1 MANKI
6 SGCANARDGAAIQYT
21 VHGDPGSGLPRLALV
36 HTLGLGEFVWD
47 GVVERL
53 TDRAVVLTY
62 DCRGHGASSKL
73 GKLPA
78 KMPAP
83 YSVEQFGHDLE
94 DLLSHV
100 GWTKAHVAGASM
112 GGCVALQIAISRPDL
127 VQSLGL
133 VDTTAWFGANAPE
146 AWESR
151 AKQAEEKGMASL
163 VEFQRAR
170 WFTETFQAERA
181 DTVARSLAAFVANDV
196 QSFAASCRMLGAVDL
211 RSQLPALR
219 LPAGVIVGEND
230 GATPPDMSREMARL
244 IPGATLEI
252 IPQAR
257 HLSFIECPEIT
268 ADLLARLIARW

>member
-1 MANKI
+1 MADKI
-6 SGCANARDGAAIQYT
+6 SGHASTRDGAAIHYT
-21 VHGDPGSGLPRLALV
+21 VHGDPGARLPRLALV

-53 TDRAVVLTY
+53 ADRAVVLTY
-62 DCRGHGASSKL
+62 DCRGHGASSKS
-73 GKLPA
+73 
-78 KMPAP
+78 PAP

-94 DLLSHV
+94 DLLKHV

-112 GGCVALQIAISRPDL
+112 GGCVALQIAVSRPDL

-146 AWESR
+146 AWEGR

-170 WFTETFQAERA
+170 WFTETFQAEHA
-181 DTVARSLAAFVANDV
+181 DTVARALAAFAANDV
-196 QSFAASCRMLGAVDL
+196 PSFAASCRMLGAVDL
-211 RSQLPALR
+211 RAKLPALR

-230 GATPPDMSREMARL
+230 GATPPDMSREMVRL

-268 ADLLARLIARW
+268 GDFLARLIAHVPTSVSA